1 MSELE
6 RYQEAY
12 QVLMDY
18 WDELSDESKKEL
30 DVKLKKADL

>member
-30 DVKLKKADL
+30 YVKLKKVDL

>member
-6 RYQEAY
+6 RYKEAY

-18 WDELSDESKKEL
+18 WDELSNESKKEL
-30 DVKLKKADL
+30 DVKLKKVDL

>member
-6 RYQEAY
+6 RYKEAY

-30 DVKLKKADL
+30 DVKLKKVDL

>member
-30 DVKLKKADL
+30 DVKLKKVDL